1 LIVRVSSIIMVRFIK
16 IFSLKRFPMIHFAMH
31 NVQLRSMLILSQL
44 LFQYVTEIIRQFS
57 VSSCSITSLA
67 DSWSSWSLIWR
78 QWMHRSVVFKCCIR
92 CNGFNWKKITTN
104 NPALQK
110 CQ

>member
-78 QWMHRSVVFKCCIR
+78 QWMHRSVVF
-92 CNGFNWKKITTN
+92 
-104 NPALQK
+104 
-110 CQ
+110 